1 MHVCSTF
8 CTNMQFKRKIV
19 LPVRHAVCVCH
30 PWSHRDAF
38 AFVLLQGDT
47 APDCRPCLTKLCNL
61 VGYPAWP
68 AGRTCNFP
76 FPNGK
81 RLSQE
86 PRCFNVLI
94 FSLHCRCERIAV
106 SLFVRRSFSSFWALL
121 PLEDLQDPVVR
132 TCTLRK
138 WNPSTQYPKC
148 VWPCA
153 NPG

>member
-1 MHVCSTF
+1 M
-8 CTNMQFKRKIV
+8 
-19 LPVRHAVCVCH
+19 
-30 PWSHRDAF
+30 
-38 AFVLLQGDT
+38 
-47 APDCRPCLTKLCNL
+47 PDCRPCLTKLCNL

-86 PRCFNVLI
+86 PRCFNVLM
-94 FSLHCRCERIAV
+94 FSLRCRCERIVV

-132 TCTLRK
+132 ACTLRK
-138 WNPSTQYPKC
+138 WNPRPACGTAFSSVCISISVCVCVSTPVSKGTFLSIYFLS
-148 VWPCA
+148 
-153 NPG
+153 